1 MPDPVAEPDAPEPA
15 AAKPAAEPSA
25 AVTAVKQPFRT
36 RHTTAQKFV
45 LATNLLVVIACFVA
59 AGALL
64 VGKNIRE
71 NFQAVSRAD
80 IVTTSAPPVTSA
92 AIAPIPSDSIDPG
105 DSTPITE
112 PPVTAPPE
120 TFPAVDTQAINFL
133 IAGDDSNAC
142 VDPNSPWAGAAD
154 PGRANLGERSDT
166 IMVLRLDPVTKVAA
180 ALSFPRDLY
189 VKIHGRGKSRINSAY
204 RKNDYQ
210 ILAQTIYDNFGVEI
224 DHYIQVDF
232 CAFKT
237 IVDAVGGVSVPFD
250 YPIRDRVVRKGVE
263 SNPTGTN
270 IAEAG
275 CHTFGGD
282 EALAYVRARHL
293 EYFKDGEWIDDP
305 YSDLSRIARQQDFLR
320 RTLQA
325 ARAKGLDVA
334 LARGILKTVSDYVV
348 FDADLQTDQI
358 LQFVGVVRDIDP
370 SSIRTYQIAGKGT
383 TLSDGAQVLI
393 PNINANMRAIL
404 DVFQGKAP
412 LAGAPVQVFE
422 TPVDTTIAPITATTA
437 AVTTT
442 TVRRSSTATTV
453 RPTTTTVRPTTT
465 TSTTTTTTLAPTITV
480 EGPAERE
487 FEGGIVPNRNVSC

>member
-1 MPDPVAEPDAPEPA
+1 VSESPDSPA
-15 AAKPAAEPSA
+15 T
-25 AVTAVKQPFRT
+25 VTKPFRS
-36 RHTTAQKFV
+36 RHTVAQKFV
-45 LATNLLVVIACFVA
+45 LGVNLLVILACFASA
-59 AGALL
+59 AALL

-71 NFQAVSRAD
+71 NFQAVALAE
-80 IVTTSAPPVTSA
+80 IETTSSSPPTTP
-92 AIAPIPSDSIDPG
+92 AIE
-105 DSTPITE
+105 PITPNSVDTSS
-112 PPVTAPPE
+112 PPESTAPPE
-120 TFPAVDTQAINFL
+120 TFPAADPKAINFL

-189 VKIHGRGKSRINSAY
+189 VKIAGRGKSRINSAY
-204 RKNDYQ
+204 RKNEPDT
-210 ILAQTIYDNFGVEI
+210 LRQTIYDNFGVFT

-263 SNPTGTN
+263 SNPTGTS
-270 IAEAG
+270 ITEAG

-325 ARAKGLDVA
+325 ARSKGLDVE

-348 FDADLQTDQI
+348 FDTDLRNEQI

-370 SSIRTYQIAGKGT
+370 ASIRTYQIAGKGT

-412 LAGAPVQVFE
+412 LAGAPVQIFE
-422 TPVDTTIAPITATTA
+422 TPPDTSATTIAPDTATT

-442 TVRRSSTATTV
+442 TVPRPTTGTATGTTV
-453 RPTTTTVRPTTT
+453 RSATTTARPTTT
-465 TSTTTTTTLAPTITV
+465 TSTTTTTTVGPTLTV
-480 EGPAERE
+480 AGPEERE
-487 FEGGIVPNRNVSC
+487 FEGGIVPSRTVSC

>member
-1 MPDPVAEPDAPEPA
+1 MPDDVTGAAAPEPA
-15 AAKPAAEPSA
+15 DTPTVRE
-25 AVTAVKQPFRT
+25 PFRA

-45 LATNLLVVIACFVA
+45 LATNLLVVVACFVA
-59 AGALL
+59 AGGLL

-71 NFQAVSRAD
+71 NFQAVSRAE
-80 IVTTSAPPVTSA
+80 IVTTSASPVTSA
-92 AIAPIPSDSIDPG
+92 AITPIPANPSEPTA
-105 DSTPITE
+105 STQ

-120 TFPAVDTQAINFL
+120 TFPPVDTEALNFL

-154 PGRANLGERSDT
+154 PSRADLGERSDT

-210 ILAQTIYDNFGVEI
+210 ILAQTIYDNFGVAV

-263 SNPTGTN
+263 SNPTGIN

-275 CHTFGGD
+275 CHTFVGD

-293 EYFKDGEWIDDP
+293 EYLKDGEWIDDP

-334 LARGILKTVSDYVV
+334 LARGVLKTVSDYVV
-348 FDADLQTDQI
+348 FDAELQTDQI

-370 SSIRTYQIAGKGT
+370 SSIRTYQVAGKGT

-422 TPVDTTIAPITATTA
+422 TPVDTTIAPATATTA

-442 TVRRSSTATTV
+442 TVRRSATSTTV
-453 RPTTTTVRPTTT
+453 RSTVRSTTTTSSTT

-487 FEGGIVPNRNVSC
+487 FEGGIVPNRTVSC

>member
-1 MPDPVAEPDAPEPA
+1 
-15 AAKPAAEPSA
+15 
-25 AVTAVKQPFRT
+25 
-36 RHTTAQKFV
+36 
-45 LATNLLVVIACFVA
+45 
-59 AGALL
+59 LL

-71 NFQAVSRAD
+71 NFQAVPRAQ
-80 IVTTSAPPVTSA
+80 IETTSSPPATAA
-92 AIAPIPSDSIDPG
+92 AIEPIPEGSVDPANP
-105 DSTPITE
+105 SATTTPA
-112 PPVTAPPE
+112 VTAPPE

-154 PGRANLGERSDT
+154 PGRADLGERSDT

-189 VKIHGRGKSRINSAY
+189 VKIHGRGKSRINAAY

-210 ILAQTIYDNFGVEI
+210 ILAQTIYDNFGVEV

-263 SNPTGTN
+263 SNPTGTD

-358 LQFVGVVRDIDP
+358 LQFVGVIRDIDP
-370 SSIRTYQIAGKGT
+370 ASIRTYQIAGKGT

-393 PNINANMRAIL
+393 PNINKNMRAIL
-404 DVFQGKAP
+404 DVFQGIAP

-422 TPVDTTIAPITATTA
+422 TPVDTTIAPVTATTA

-442 TVRRSSTATTV
+442 TLRRVSTGSATSTTV
-453 RPTTTTVRPTTT
+453 RATSTTTRASTTTSST
-465 TSTTTTTTLAPTITV
+465 TSTTTTTTAAPTVTV
-480 EGPAERE
+480 AGPDERV
-487 FEGGIVPNRNVSC
+487 FEGGIVPNRDVSC